1 VWKST
6 KTILLLVLSGFI
18 IGLIPTILSTI
29 DYAVVYSAKEG
40 LSLHPHFIA
49 DLKGFLHTLKNYT
62 WHITI
67 LYACVVAFIIF
78 MEEQNP
84 DRTVLWLL
92 TLVFVPVIGIIVYLF
107 VGPDLHYFK
116 KRKLFRP
123 PKEQDIDRSPF
134 SSDKRFLTGR
144 MIHACSGAD
153 LLLHN
158 DIRIL
163 INGEETFSRIKK
175 ELASAEHYIHMQYF
189 IINDDEIGCE
199 IRDILIGA
207 AKRGV
212 KIRVLYDAIGSW
224 KLGRKYVESLIEAGI
239 QCHSFMP
246 VSMPMLRRKM
256 NFRNH
261 RKILVIDD
269 RVAFTGGLNVGDE
282 YMGRGHLG
290 HWRDT
295 HVLVEGEAV
304 RALHQIFLRDWC
316 LRWGEDPHAIYHEIK
331 CDDCGAAIAPEPSK
345 YPILPMQV
353 VASGIDNAWHSIAQG
368 YFSMISRAKERVWIT
383 TPYFVPGQAIMNA
396 IAATALSGVD
406 VRILLPSKKDHFL
419 VFWGSR
425 GNIEPMLRAG
435 VRVFLYEK
443 GFVHTKSVL
452 ADEGLSSVGTC
463 NMDVRSLEIN
473 FEDQLFIYDNDV
485 NSAFAERFR
494 KDLEDSR
501 ELDVSEWEKR
511 PLWQKILESFG
522 RLYSAQI

>member
-1 VWKST
+1 MWKST
-6 KTILLLVLSGFI
+6 KAIMLLILSGFI
-18 IGLIPTILSTI
+18 IGLIPTIVNTL

-40 LSLHPHFIA
+40 LSLHPHFVA
-49 DLKGFLHTLKNYT
+49 DVRNFLHVLRNYT

-67 LYACVVAFIIF
+67 IYASVVAFIIF
-78 MEEQNP
+78 MEGQNP

-92 TLVFVPVIGIIVYLF
+92 TLVFVPVIGIVIYLL
-107 VGPDLHYFK
+107 VGPDPNYFK
-116 KRKLFRP
+116 KRKRFKP
-123 PKEQDIDRSPF
+123 IKEQEIDRTPF

-158 DIRIL
+158 DMKVL
-163 INGEETFSRIKK
+163 INGDETFSCIKK
-175 ELASAEHYIHMQYF
+175 ELASAQHYIHMQYF

-199 IRDILIGA
+199 IRDILIEA

-212 KIRVLYDAIGSW
+212 RIRVLYDAIGSW
-224 KLGRKYVESLIEAGI
+224 KLKRKYVESLKEAGI

-246 VSMPMLRRKM
+246 VSLPMFRRKM

-269 RVAFTGGLNVGDE
+269 RIAFTGGLNIGDE
-282 YMGRGHLG
+282 YMGKGHLG

-304 RALHQIFLRDWC
+304 RALHRIFLHDWC
-316 LRWGEDPHAIYHEIK
+316 VRSDEDPHEIYHEIK
-331 CDDCGAAIAPEPSK
+331 CDDCGAAIAPDPSI

-353 VASGIDNAWHSIAQG
+353 VPSGIDNTWHSIAQG
-368 YFSMISRAKERVWIT
+368 FFSMISRARERVWIT
-383 TPYFVPGQAIMNA
+383 TPYFVPGPSLLDAIT
-396 IAATALSGVD
+396 ATALSGVD
-406 VRILLPSKKDHFL
+406 VRILMPSTKDHFL

-425 GNIEPMLRAG
+425 GNIEPMLHAG
-435 VRVFLYEK
+435 VRVFMYKK
-443 GFVHTKSVL
+443 GFVHAKSVI
-452 ADEGLSSVGTC
+452 ADDGISSVGTC

-473 FEDQLFIYDNDV
+473 FEDQLFIYDNEV
-485 NSAFAERFR
+485 NSKFAERFR
-494 KDLEDSR
+494 KDMEDSN
-501 ELDVSEWEKR
+501 ELDLSEWEKR